1 MTTHLSPI
9 DLTGKHVLVT
19 GGSRGIGKA
28 ICMTLAKA
36 GARVCFNYLRNR
48 EAARQTHE
56 ELSKIGPEPIEV
68 RANVA
73 DEDHLERLFG
83 TIREEFGKLDILISN
98 AALGVLKPVVNLR
111 RKDWNWTMDINA
123 RALIPLAK
131 NSIELMGERGGS
143 IIAVSSLGATHAI
156 PFYGAVGAS
165 KAALEALVRHLAVE
179 NADKGIRV
187 NTVSGGAVDTDAL
200 KFFPN
205 REEILTDSLKR
216 TPAGR
221 LVEPQDLADA
231 VLFLCS
237 DLAKM
242 IHGQT
247 LVVDGGT
254 SIVA

>member
-1 MTTHLSPI
+1 MPSPI
-9 DLTGKHVLVT
+9 DLTGKHALVT
-19 GGSRGIGKA
+19 GGSRGIGRA
-28 ICMTLAKA
+28 ICKRLAEH

-48 EAARQTHE
+48 EAAAEAVRQ
-56 ELSKIGPEPIEV
+56 IAAVGPEPLEV

-73 DEDHLERLFG
+73 DEAHLKNLFD
-83 TIREEFGKLDILISN
+83 TVTKEFGKLDILVSN
-98 AALGVLKPVVNLR
+98 AALGVLKPVTELR
-111 RKDWNWTMDINA
+111 EKDWRWTMDINA
-123 RALIPLAK
+123 RALIPLARGA
-131 NSIELMGERGGS
+131 IQLMGERGGS

-165 KAALEALVRHLAVE
+165 KAALEALVRHLAIE
-179 NADKGIRV
+179 NAAKGVRV
-187 NTVSGGAVDTDAL
+187 NVVSGGAVDTDAL

-205 REEILTDSLKR
+205 RDEILTDSLKR

-221 LVEPQDLADA
+221 LVTTEDMADA

-247 LVVDGGT
+247 LIVDGGC